1 MVTQHGHTIANHG
14 QTWSVMKNYG
24 NMVNGQSVPW
34 VFNGGKDQNDR
45 NAIERCEPSIQRNIQ
60 QMDKSGLLTCILL
73 H

>member
-1 MVTQHGHTIANHG
+1 MVTQHGHTIASHG
-14 QTWSVMKNYG
+14 QTWLVMKNYG
-24 NMVNGQSVPW
+24 TMVNGQSVPW

-60 QMDKSGLLTCILL
+60 QMDKSGLPTCILL